1 MTYSSTHIFN
11 VETKDFVHEG
21 RCVRDHHCVAPRLTE
36 GPHYDHPDCPAAKWR
51 GHFPLYKIWIQPH
64 IFNIKQYFIA
74 KFERHLFPSMS
85 LMSGNTFP
93 WSCFSLTTG
102 SNDRFSRISFLS
114 WNNLGYFLHFKPPS
128 LFRCSCSCSCYWASF
143 QPLVRPLDVLRANRR
158 PWQTREGTLQRGFIF
173 NALFPVGGW
182 LPCQG
187 KEGYWVKHH
196 LMKLLVHGRILQS
209 KIILYGTKIVPPKD
223 TCPAEVHIEVGWWP
237 CQWFHQGTWMLCT
250 LVRWTLLL
258 GTLSLWKWGK
268 NNCLHLVRSWR
279 GAHREMWGFNE
290 G

>member
-1 MTYSSTHIFN
+1 MITQTAL
-11 VETKDFVHEG
+11 EQ
-21 RCVRDHHCVAPRLTE
+21 
-36 GPHYDHPDCPAAKWR
+36 KWR

-64 IFNIKQYFIA
+64 IFNIKQYIIA

-114 WNNLGYFLHFKPPS
+114 WNNLGYFLHFKPSS

-143 QPLVRPLDVLRANRR
+143 QPLARPLDVLRANRR

-196 LMKLLVHGRILQS
+196 LMKLLVHGRIIRS

-223 TCPAEVHIEVGWWP
+223 TCPTEVHTEVGWWP
-237 CQWFHQGTWMLCT
+237 CQWFHQGTWTLCT
-250 LVRWTLLL
+250 LVRRTLLL
-258 GTLSLWKWGK
+258 GAQLSCGERIIVCTWCVLEEEPTERCEGSTKDRWP
-268 NNCLHLVRSWR
+268 LHKDPTDHQVVDSDHD
-279 GAHREMWGFNE
+279 GHEMT
-290 G
+290 